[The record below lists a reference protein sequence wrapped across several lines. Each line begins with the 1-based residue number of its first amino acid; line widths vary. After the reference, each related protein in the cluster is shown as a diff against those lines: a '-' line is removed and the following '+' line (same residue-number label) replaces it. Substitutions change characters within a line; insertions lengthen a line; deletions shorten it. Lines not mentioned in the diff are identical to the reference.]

1 MKFFTNEVKI
11 GLVAIAG
18 VVILFFG
25 LSFLKGLTMFS
36 SGNNYFARF
45 ENISG
50 VSASSPVYANGFRV
64 GVVERIDYDYS
75 RPDNIVA
82 MLGLDRQM
90 RLPKGTTVEKTSD
103 LLGNVQLQLKMGNDM
118 SSLLSV
124 GDTISGAVQQSIMS
138 KAGDMVPQVEQM
150 LPKLDSILASLNALL
165 ADPALSSSLHNVER
179 VTASLTS
186 TTQQLGQLSA
196 QLNRQVPQMMSKA
209 DGVLANT
216 EGLTRKLGDI
226 DFQQTMQRVD
236 ATLGNLQQTTASLN
250 NNEGTLG
257 LMLRDPQLYNSLNAT
272 VRSADSLLN
281 DIKQHPKRY
290 INVSVFGRK
299 EK

>member
-1 MKFFTNEVKI
+1 MKFFTSEVKI

-90 RLPKGTTVEKTSD
+90 RLPKGTTVEITSD

>member
-90 RLPKGTTVEKTSD
+90 RLPKGTTVEITSD

-186 TTQQLGQLSA
+186 ITQQLGQLSA

>member
-1 MKFFTNEVKI
+1 MKFFTSEVKI

-18 VVILFFG
+18 IVILFFG
-25 LSFLKGLTMFS
+25 MSFLKGLTMFS
-36 SGNNYFARF
+36 SGNNYYARF
-45 ENISG
+45 GNISG

-82 MLGLDRQM
+82 LLGLDRQM
-90 RLPKGTTVEKTSD
+90 RLPKGTTVEITSD
-103 LLGNVQLQLKMGNDM
+103 LLGNVQLQLKMGDDM
-118 SSLLSV
+118 ANLLSS
-124 GDTISGAVQQSIMS
+124 GDTISGAVEQSIMS
-138 KAGDMVPQVEQM
+138 KAGSMVPQVEQM

-165 ADPALSSSLHNVER
+165 ADPALSNALHNVEH

-196 QLNRQVPQMMSKA
+196 QLNRQVPQMMNKA

-216 EGLTRKLGDI
+216 EGLTQKLSDI

-250 NNEGTLG
+250 SNEGTLG
-257 LMLRDPQLYNSLNAT
+257 LMMRDPQLYNSLNAT

-299 EK
+299 ER

>member
-90 RLPKGTTVEKTSD
+90 RLPKGTTVEITSD
-103 LLGNVQLQLKMGNDM
+103 LPGNVQLQLKMGNDM

>member
-90 RLPKGTTVEKTSD
+90 RLPKGTTVEITSD

>member
-1 MKFFTNEVKI
+1 MKLFTNEVKI

-90 RLPKGTTVEKTSD
+90 RLPKGTTVEITSD